1 MTSSTTPPLAP
12 PLTRRGVPVDRD
24 LRILALGSFANRF
37 GAGAVLTTSALYF
50 TRQVGFSATEVALAM
65 SVSAVVGIVV
75 QVPAGHLGDTRG
87 PRRVLTAFMTGA
99 ALFSAPPVLATTP
112 WALAL
117 LLGVLAF
124 FERGAGAVNQGV
136 IAQLATGGRGVLFKA
151 YLRAV
156 TNTALGLGSVFGG
169 AALVIDERWAYV
181 TVFVLNAVFTGF
193 AAWNSTRLPDI
204 APHARAAGEP
214 RLAVVRDWPFVV
226 ITVIT
231 GLFSLHFFVMEL
243 GLALYVSAHTAAPT
257 VMVAILLIVNTA
269 AVALFQVRL
278 SRRADS
284 VEAGARAL
292 VRGAWWI
299 AAGFAVV
306 ALADRGTRWVA
317 VAVLV
322 VGSLVHV
329 VGEMIGS
336 GGQWGLQ
343 MGLAPHERQ
352 GQYQGFA
359 GLGFSVLAVVAPPVV
374 TYLCVGLGETGWFV
388 LAAFMVVIALVSVP
402 AARWALASRARY
414 GVTTH
419 SG

>member
-1 MTSSTTPPLAP
+1 MSLREVPP
-12 PLTRRGVPVDRD
+12 PLTRRGIPLERD
-24 LRILALGSFANRF
+24 LRVLALGSFANRF
-37 GAGAVLTTSALYF
+37 GAGAVMTTSALYF
-50 TRQVGFSATEVALAM
+50 TRQVGFSAAEVALAF
-65 SVSAVVGIVV
+65 SVAALVGIVV

-87 PRRVLTAFMTGA
+87 PRRVLTLCMTGA
-99 ALFSAPPVLATTP
+99 ALTSALPVLARTP
-112 WALAL
+112 WQLAL
-117 LLGVLAF
+117 LLGLLAL
-124 FERGAGAVNQGV
+124 FERSAGAVQQGV

-156 TNTALGLGSVFGG
+156 TNTAIGLGSVFGG
-169 AALVIDERWAYV
+169 AALVDRREWAYV
-181 TVFVLNAVFTGF
+181 SVFVLNAVFTGF
-193 AAWNSTRLPDI
+193 AAWNT
-204 APHARAAGEP
+204 HRACPTCRPTVRVEGEP
-214 RLAVVRDWPFVV
+214 RLAVLRDWPYVV
-226 ITVIT
+226 IVAIT

-243 GLALYVSAHTAAPT
+243 GLALYISERTSAPP
-257 VMVAILLIVNTA
+257 VMVAILLVINTA
-269 AVALFQVRL
+269 CVALFQVRL

-292 VRGAWWI
+292 VRGAVWI
-299 AAGFAVV
+299 AAGFAIVS
-306 ALADRGTRWVA
+306 LADRGDVTFA
-317 VAVLV
+317 VVVLV

-359 GLGFSVLAVVAPPVV
+359 GLGFSVVAVVGPPVV
-374 TYLCVGLGETGWFV
+374 TLLCVEMGETGWLI
-388 LAAFMVVIALVSVP
+388 LAGLMLAIAFVSVP
-402 AARWALASRARY
+402 AARWALASRERY

>member
-1 MTSSTTPPLAP
+1 M
-12 PLTRRGVPVDRD
+12 V
-24 LRILALGSFANRF
+24 
-37 GAGAVLTTSALYF
+37 AVLL
-50 TRQVGFSATEVALAM
+50 
-65 SVSAVVGIVV
+65 
-75 QVPAGHLGDTRG
+75 
-87 PRRVLTAFMTGA
+87 
-99 ALFSAPPVLATTP
+99 
-112 WALAL
+112 
-117 LLGVLAF
+117 
-124 FERGAGAVNQGV
+124 
-136 IAQLATGGRGVLFKA
+136 IA
-151 YLRAV
+151 
-156 TNTALGLGSVFGG
+156 
-169 AALVIDERWAYV
+169 
-181 TVFVLNAVFTGF
+181 
-193 AAWNSTRLPDI
+193 
-204 APHARAAGEP
+204 
-214 RLAVVRDWPFVV
+214 
-226 ITVIT
+226 
-231 GLFSLHFFVMEL
+231 
-243 GLALYVSAHTAAPT
+243 
-257 VMVAILLIVNTA
+257 NTA

>member
-1 MTSSTTPPLAP
+1 
-12 PLTRRGVPVDRD
+12 
-24 LRILALGSFANRF
+24 
-37 GAGAVLTTSALYF
+37 
-50 TRQVGFSATEVALAM
+50 
-65 SVSAVVGIVV
+65 
-75 QVPAGHLGDTRG
+75 
-87 PRRVLTAFMTGA
+87 
-99 ALFSAPPVLATTP
+99 
-112 WALAL
+112 
-117 LLGVLAF
+117 
-124 FERGAGAVNQGV
+124 
-136 IAQLATGGRGVLFKA
+136 
-151 YLRAV
+151 
-156 TNTALGLGSVFGG
+156 
-169 AALVIDERWAYV
+169 
-181 TVFVLNAVFTGF
+181 
-193 AAWNSTRLPDI
+193 
-204 APHARAAGEP
+204 
-214 RLAVVRDWPFVV
+214 
-226 ITVIT
+226 
-231 GLFSLHFFVMEL
+231 
-243 GLALYVSAHTAAPT
+243 
-257 VMVAILLIVNTA
+257 MVAILLILNTA

-299 AAGFAVV
+299 AGGFAIV
-306 ALADRGTRWVA
+306 AFADRGSRWLAIGALVA
-317 VAVLV
+317 
-322 VGSLVHV
+322 GSLVHV

-374 TYLCVGLGETGWFV
+374 TYFCVDLGETGWLI